1 VAAAARAALRASL
14 RPLVLPTLAIV
25 YGAASVSLALNSEFL
40 TTYGATSWIA
50 AATGLV
56 AGLALIVAGTFV
68 SVERPTGS
76 LGPVTTLLGVVWLAQ
91 DWAGWVGPAFAHSV
105 AMIVAP
111 FMTALLLHLVL
122 AAPGGRIV
130 GRTPRLVVAIVYGTT
145 ALYSVGRALFRDPFL
160 DLSCWYNC
168 TGNVFL
174 LRSEPELVRFLDG
187 IWLSFSLIACVVI
200 VVLACW
206 RLLSAT
212 RPGRAALQPLL
223 VPAGLAAVSYGAYAV
238 ALVVHRAEDPEK
250 AVFHALF
257 LARGFSL
264 AFLAA
269 GVSWTVMRTRRTHLA
284 IARLAVDLGEAP
296 EPGSLRAALARSLG
310 DEQLEVAYRLP
321 DSPLLVDAE
330 ARPVSLP
337 DGGSRTATPIVRNG
351 ETVALV
357 IHDRSLSSVRELD
370 REIGAAARLAVD
382 NERLRAEVLAQLED
396 LRASR
401 ARIVEAGDE
410 ARRRLERDLHDGAQQ
425 RLLTLLYELRLAR
438 AAASAGGDDDSAAV
452 LASTGDQVQEALREL
467 RDLAHGI
474 YPVILTE
481 AGLGPALLSLADEAP
496 LPVEVIEL
504 PRGRVPVAVERAAYL
519 VVADGIDAAV
529 REGADHVQ
537 VIARRQGDA
546 LEVRL
551 TGVESAPSVQLADRV
566 GALGGR
572 IAIEDRTL
580 RAEIPCA

>member
-1 VAAAARAALRASL
+1 MW
-14 RPLVLPTLAIV
+14 RPLPEQRCRRAFARSFLPTLAVV

-40 TTYGATSWIA
+40 TTYGTTSWIA

-56 AGLALIVAGTFV
+56 AGLALILAGTFV
-68 SVERPTGS
+68 SIERPTGS

-91 DWAGWVGPAFAHSV
+91 DWAGWVGPALAHSV

-145 ALYSVGRALFRDPFL
+145 ALYSVGQALFRDPFL

-264 AFLAA
+264 ASLAA

-284 IARLAVDLGEAP
+284 IARLAADLGEAP
-296 EPGSLRAALARSLG
+296 EPGSLGAALARSLG
-310 DEQLEVAYRLP
+310 DELLEVAYRLP

-337 DGGSRTATPIVRNG
+337 DGGSRTATPIVRTARPWRSSST
-351 ETVALV
+351 TV
-357 IHDRSLSSVRELD
+357 RS
-370 REIGAAARLAVD
+370 
-382 NERLRAEVLAQLED
+382 
-396 LRASR
+396 RASGNS
-401 ARIVEAGDE
+401 I
-410 ARRRLERDLHDGAQQ
+410 
-425 RLLTLLYELRLAR
+425 
-438 AAASAGGDDDSAAV
+438 
-452 LASTGDQVQEALREL
+452 
-467 RDLAHGI
+467 
-474 YPVILTE
+474 
-481 AGLGPALLSLADEAP
+481 
-496 LPVEVIEL
+496 
-504 PRGRVPVAVERAAYL
+504 GR
-519 VVADGIDAAV
+519 
-529 REGADHVQ
+529 
-537 VIARRQGDA
+537 
-546 LEVRL
+546 
-551 TGVESAPSVQLADRV
+551 SAPPHGSRSTTNVYGPRCWLNSKTCARHKPESSRRATRPV
-566 GALGGR
+566 GVSSATSTTVHNS
-572 IAIEDRTL
+572 DF
-580 RAEIPCA
+580 